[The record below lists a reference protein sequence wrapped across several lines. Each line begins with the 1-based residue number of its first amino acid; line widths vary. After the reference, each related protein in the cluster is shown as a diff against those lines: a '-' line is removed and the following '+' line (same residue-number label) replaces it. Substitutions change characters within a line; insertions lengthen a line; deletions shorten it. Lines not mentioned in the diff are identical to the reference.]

1 MKNKLILLSALL
13 LIGAGCN
20 TTTKTQTINLNN
32 LPPAPTEAPIP
43 GVPQNIPSNW
53 KEYKNTTEAYTI
65 FYPPDFIV
73 EENKEVIEEIT
84 HKATSFSFPKADL
97 VKTIPEAKVYIAS
110 DKAPCVD
117 LTKTAGVEKRPDITM
132 QEDVYFV
139 YSWGEGAAGSHYG
152 GTIYQTEKNGRC
164 YRVSFFTKT
173 TTPENSASSGQE
185 GISLKEEQDAT
196 LHGLQLIFETILSTF
211 KV

>member
-1 MKNKLILLSALL
+1 MKSKLILLSVFF
-13 LIGAGCN
+13 LIGAGCS
-20 TTTKTQTINLNN
+20 TTSKTETINLNN
-32 LPPAPTEAPIP
+32 LPPARAEAPIS

-53 KEYKNTTEAYTI
+53 KEYKNTSEAYTI
-65 FYPPDFIV
+65 FYPPDFTV
-73 EENKEVIEEIT
+73 EQNKEVIEEVT
-84 HKATSFSFPKADL
+84 HKVTSFSFPKADL

-110 DKAPCVD
+110 EKAPCAD
-117 LTKTAGVEKRPDITM
+117 LSKTAGVEKRPELTM

-139 YSWGEGAAGSHYG
+139 YSWGEGAAGSQYG
-152 GTIYQTEKNGRC
+152 GTIYQTEKNERC

-173 TTPENSASSGQE
+173 TTPENFASSGQE